1 MCCGFFF
8 AHLSL
13 PPVKPAPFLAQAP
26 RSCVALVRGAG
37 PTGVLAALALHHAGW
52 SVTLVDPSSR
62 SQLLERSRAYAFTHS
77 SRRLLQRL
85 GLWSSIATILQPFH
99 HLDLEDLAARQSSH
113 FGPADLGGDPDPGQ
127 AVGWIGEHILLMEVL
142 LQQLEE
148 RPGLQLLLGTPAAD
162 ARASDAE
169 RQADW
174 IIAADGARSP
184 TRNQLGIGV
193 WHHTY
198 QQQCLTV
205 QVRLRGAP
213 ATMAW
218 ERLRPEGPFAL
229 LPMGGDRFQ
238 VVWSAPAWRCRQ
250 LEQLSPAAF
259 LDALAPVLPPGVDVE
274 RLEEPPKAFPVGLLL
289 AHHMHRN
296 RTILLGETAHR
307 CHPVGGQGL
316 NLCWRDV
323 ATLHRLAQK
332 VHAGQLA
339 PAQLGASYARRR
351 WADVGLTLLIT
362 DSLVRLFSN
371 RHPLLVPVRGLALRQ
386 LERFP
391 LLRRGLL
398 SAMSHGP
405 CQLLRPA
412 PT

>member
-1 MCCGFFF
+1 
-8 AHLSL
+8 
-13 PPVKPAPFLAQAP
+13 
-26 RSCVALVRGAG
+26 
-37 PTGVLAALALHHAGW
+37 
-52 SVTLVDPSSR
+52 VTLVDPSSR
-62 SQLLERSRAYAFTHS
+62 AQLLERSRAYAFTHS

-85 GLWSSIATILQPFH
+85 GLWQPIAPILQPFH
-99 HLDLEDLAARQSSH
+99 QLDLEDPAARQGSR
-113 FGPADLGGDPDPGQ
+113 FGPADLRDRWAAAPDQ
-127 AVGWIGEHILLMEVL
+127 AVGWIGEHTRLMKVL
-142 LQQLEE
+142 LNQLEG
-148 RPGLQLLLGTPAAD
+148 RPGLQLLLGTSPSD
-162 ARASDAE
+162 ARAAVAE
-169 RQADW
+169 QEADW

-184 TRNQLGIGV
+184 TRDQVGIGV
-193 WHHTY
+193 WQHTY
-198 QQQCLTV
+198 RQQCLTA

-250 LEQLSPAAF
+250 LESLAPAAF

-274 RLEEPPKAFPVGLLL
+274 RLEETPRAFPVGLLL
-289 AHHMHRN
+289 ARQMHRK
-296 RTILLGETAHR
+296 RTILIGETAHR

-323 ATLHRLAQK
+323 ATLHRLAQS
-332 VHAGQLA
+332 VRAGRMA
-339 PAQLGASYARRR
+339 PARLGSSYARQR

-371 RHPLLVPVRGLALRQ
+371 RHPLLVPVRGLVLRQ
-386 LERFP
+386 VDRIP

-398 SAMSHGP
+398 TAMSHGP
-405 CQLLRPA
+405 CQVFQPA
-412 PT
+412 PM